1 MDVETWLKTL
11 PLARGSS
18 AKIRN
23 LMSAL
28 FSPAHDPKA
37 KCFAADAIGYLIGH
51 AQLTNTRHH
60 AHFDRVAKVSDPL
73 AQSFLTC

>member
-1 MDVETWLKTL
+1 VDVETWLKTL

-28 FSPAHDPKA
+28 LSPAHDPEA
-37 KCFAADAIGYLIGH
+37 KCFAADAIGYLIG
-51 AQLTNTRHH
+51 
-60 AHFDRVAKVSDPL
+60 
-73 AQSFLTC
+73 